1 MKTQPKH
8 IIWWNTLGDR
18 KRDELAMDYYGSDLI
33 MDDEIE
39 KIYTEEHRYYI
50 EFDGKRKYL
59 SVFPLGEEHLNQTH
73 KTIPEAL
80 DYMINECHIKE
91 ITVKN

>member
-18 KRDELAMDYYGSDLI
+18 KRDELAMDYYGSALI

-50 EFDGKRKYL
+50 EFDGKRKFL
-59 SVFPLGEEHLNQTH
+59 CLFPLGEKEKEKDF
-73 KTIPEAL
+73 KTLEEAMN
-80 DYMINECHIKE
+80 YMLIDSAIKE
-91 ITVKN
+91 VTIKN

>member
-39 KIYTEEHRYYI
+39 KIYTEEHRYFI
-50 EFDGKRKYL
+50 EFDGKRRFL
-59 SVFPLGEEHLNQTH
+59 CLFPEPETNKNKDFKTLEEAMNYMLVNCLITEV
-73 KTIPEAL
+73 TI
-80 DYMINECHIKE
+80 
-91 ITVKN
+91 KN